1 MVWFVKIVN
10 RGGAIAGCLNFV
22 YTDHMSKEQQKQQ
35 FYKVFAN
42 LPINLREEIIL
53 VVPGKGPITWQVAF
67 LEVDNDTELGIMILD
82 KLSDLQII

>member
-1 MVWFVKIVN
+1 M
-10 RGGAIAGCLNFV
+10 
-22 YTDHMSKEQQKQQ
+22 
-35 FYKVFAN
+35 FAN